1 MRGPAAALP
10 TPVNRDP
17 LDQTRRGRFD
27 PETVHRRRWW
37 TLVALCLSLVLVIVG
52 NTVLNVALPTL
63 VRELD
68 ATNSEL
74 QWMVDAYAL
83 VFAGLLLTSGAL
95 GDRFGRKHAL
105 TAGLIVF
112 GAGAVGAALS
122 DSPAQIIAA
131 RGVMGVGASFVMPA
145 TLSILAAVFPPE
157 ERPKAIA
164 IWAGLSG
171 AGAAIGP
178 VAGGWLLEHFWWG
191 SVFLLNVPIVVIALV
206 SGRVLVPNSRD
217 PHETPL
223 DPVGAGLSIVGVGAL
238 VYGIIEA
245 PVEGWTSARPVAGFA
260 VAAVGLVAFCLWERR
275 TEHPMLD
282 LAFFRRPAFS
292 AGAGAI
298 TLVFFAMFGSFF
310 LLTQFFQLVL
320 GYTPLE
326 AGVRLLPVAFTL
338 MLVAP
343 NSARVAAR
351 IGTRNTMA
359 IGLTVVA
366 AGLALFT
373 LAGTDA
379 SYASV
384 LFPVMVLAFGM
395 GMTIPPATSAIM
407 SSLPLAK
414 AGVGS
419 AVNDTTRELGG
430 ALGVAILG
438 SIVASAYSSK
448 LGDVLPAELPAQAV
462 EAAKSSLGAALE
474 VARQAG
480 VPELAGTART
490 AFVESMHL
498 ANVAAAVV
506 SVAAAAVV
514 LKFMP
519 SNVEVHPHGGQT
531 AMDDETE
538 ARGMATVAEAE
549 SFVP

>member
-1 MRGPAAALP
+1 MPF
-10 TPVNRDP
+10 
-17 LDQTRRGRFD
+17 DQ
-27 PETVHRRRWW
+27 ETIHRRRWW

-74 QWMVDAYAL
+74 QWMVDSYAL
-83 VFAGLLLTSGAL
+83 VFAGLLLTAGAL
-95 GDRFGRKHAL
+95 GDRFGRKLAL
-105 TAGLIVF
+105 NGGLLVF
-112 GAGAVGAALS
+112 GLGAVGAAVAS
-122 DSPAQIIAA
+122 SPGQIVAA
-131 RGVMGVGASFVMPA
+131 RAVMGIGAAFVMPA
-145 TLSILAAVFPPE
+145 TLSILAAVFPPH

-206 SGRVLVPNSRD
+206 AGKILVPGSKD
-217 PHETPL
+217 PNETPL
-223 DPVGAGLSIVGVGAL
+223 DPMGAALSIVGVGAL

-245 PVEGWTSARPVAGFA
+245 PAEGWTSARPVTGFV
-260 VAAVGLVAFCLWERR
+260 VAALGLVAFGLWEHRS
-275 TEHPMLD
+275 THPMLD
-282 LAFFRRPAFS
+282 LAFFRKPQFS

-298 TLVFFAMFGSFF
+298 TLIFFSMFGSFF

-320 GYTPLE
+320 GYSPFE
-326 AGVRLLPVAFTL
+326 AGVRLLPVALTI
-338 MLVAP
+338 MVVAP
-343 NSARVAAR
+343 NSARLAER
-351 IGTRNTMA
+351 IGTRNSMA

-366 AGLALFT
+366 TGLGLYT

-379 SYASV
+379 SYAVV
-384 LFPVMVLAFGM
+384 LFPVVVMAVGM
-395 GMTIPPATSAIM
+395 GLTIPPATSAIM

-430 ALGVAILG
+430 ALGVAVLG
-438 SIVASAYSSK
+438 SIVASAYAGN
-448 LGDVLPAELPAQAV
+448 LADAVPPQMPAQALDV
-462 EAAKSSLGAALE
+462 AQSSLGAALE

-480 VPELAGTART
+480 IPELAAVARN
-490 AFVESMHL
+490 AFVEAMHI

-506 SVAAAAVV
+506 SLAAAAVV
-514 LKFMP
+514 LRYMP
-519 SNVEVHPHGGQT
+519 SNVSPHPHGGH
-531 AMDDETE
+531 APMDDEAE
-538 ARGMATVAEAE
+538 ARAMATAAEVEA
-549 SFVP
+549 FVP

>member
-1 MRGPAAALP
+1 MP
-10 TPVNRDP
+10 
-17 LDQTRRGRFD
+17 FD
-27 PETVHRRRWW
+27 KETIHRRRWW

-63 VRELD
+63 VRELN

-74 QWMVDAYAL
+74 QWMVDSYAL
-83 VFAGLLLTSGAL
+83 VFAGLLLTAGAL
-95 GDRFGRKHAL
+95 GDRFGRKLAL
-105 TAGLIVF
+105 NGGLAVF
-112 GAGAVGAALS
+112 GLGAVAAAVS
-122 DSPAQIIAA
+122 SNPGQIVAA
-131 RGVMGVGASFVMPA
+131 RAVMGVGAAFVMPA

-206 SGRVLVPNSRD
+206 AGRFLVPSSKD
-217 PHETPL
+217 PQETPL
-223 DPVGAGLSIVGVGAL
+223 DPIGAALSIVGVGAL

-245 PVEGWTSARPVAGFA
+245 PVEGWTSARPITGFVVA
-260 VAAVGLVAFCLWERR
+260 VAGLVAFGLWEHR
-275 TEHPMLD
+275 TRHPMLD
-282 LAFFRRPAFS
+282 LAFFRRHAFS

-320 GYTPLE
+320 GYTPFE
-326 AGVRLLPVAFTL
+326 AGVRLLPVALTL

-343 NSARVAAR
+343 NSARLAER

-366 AGLALFT
+366 AGLGLYT
-373 LAGTDA
+373 VAGPDA
-379 SYASV
+379 SYAVV
-384 LFPVMVLAFGM
+384 LLPVVVMAMGM
-395 GMTIPPATSAIM
+395 GLTIPPATSAIM

-430 ALGVAILG
+430 ALGVAVLG
-438 SIVASAYSSK
+438 SIVASAYAAK
-448 LGDVLPAELPAQAV
+448 LSDAVPPQMPAQALEV
-462 EAAKSSLGAALE
+462 AKSSLGAALE

-480 VPELAGTART
+480 APELAGIART
-490 AFVESMHL
+490 AFVEAMHI
-498 ANVAAAVV
+498 ANVVAAGIALVAAAVV
-506 SVAAAAVV
+506 
-514 LKFMP
+514 LRFMP
-519 SNVEVHPHGGQT
+519 STVEPHPHGGQT
-531 AMDDETE
+531 PMDDEAG
-538 ARGMATVAEAE
+538 ARAMATAAEVE